1 MAANSSALRGER
13 AGFLLSEVDLP
24 RKRAGFLLSE
34 VDLPR
39 FGVLA
44 PRIIRSLARV
54 KAPITSIIRTFLEL
68 AQYVRA
74 TPPGVLRRK
83 DSALVAIC
91 R

>member
-1 MAANSSALRGER
+1 MGGWI
-13 AGFLLSEVDLP
+13 GFLLSEVVLA
-24 RKRAGFLLSE
+24 RL
-34 VDLPR
+34 
-39 FGVLA
+39 GVLD
-44 PRIIRSLARV
+44 PRIIRNVARL
-54 KAPITSIIRTFLEL
+54 KPPITRIIRTFLEL